1 MFTNLSKKI
10 FGKSLWIYHCN
21 TGACN
26 GCDIEILNVLTP
38 YYDVERFG
46 MKLVASPRHADVMLL
61 SGAVTRP
68 TLPLVKKAY
77 DALPAPKLVFG
88 MGSCATG
95 GGCWFDTYNVTGG
108 AAGVVP
114 VNYFIPG
121 CPPRPEAII
130 YVVALALG
138 LVDKQVAPIELKQ
151 MEFPIDVYERNKAWE
166 DRNVIY
172 KMLDN

>member
-1 MFTNLSKKI
+1 MLKGLCKRAFPR
-10 FGKSLWIYHCN
+10 SLWIYHCN
-21 TGACN
+21 SGACN

-46 MKLVASPRHADVMLL
+46 MKLVASPRHADVMLV

-77 DALPAPKLVFG
+77 DAIPNPKLVFG
-88 MGSCATG
+88 IGSCAAG

-108 AAGVVP
+108 ADKAIP
-114 VNYFIPG
+114 VNYIIPG

-130 YVVALALG
+130 FGVALALG
-138 LVDKQVAPIELKQ
+138 LVDKKASPVELKQ
-151 MEFPIDVYERNKAWE
+151 VEFPIDKYKQNREYEE
-166 DRNVIY
+166 RNVIY
-172 KMLDN
+172 KLLD

>member
-10 FGKSLWIYHCN
+10 FGKSLWLYHCN

-77 DALPAPKLVFG
+77 DALPNPKLVFG
-88 MGSCATG
+88 IGSCATG

-108 AAGVVP
+108 ATGVVP

-130 YVVALALG
+130 YGVALALG
-138 LVDKQVAPIELKQ
+138 LVDKQVAPVELKQ

-166 DRNVIY
+166 ERNVIY

>member
-1 MFTNLSKKI
+1 MLANIARKAFP
-10 FGKSLWIYHCN
+10 KSLWIYHCN
-21 TGACN
+21 SGACN

-46 MKLVASPRHADVMLL
+46 MKLVGSPRHADVMFI

-77 DALPAPKLVFG
+77 DAMPNPKLVFAI
-88 MGSCATG
+88 GSCATG

-108 AAGVVP
+108 ADKVVP
-114 VNYFIPG
+114 VDYYIPG

-130 YVVALALG
+130 YGCLLYTS
-138 LVDKQVAPIELKQ
+138 PS
-151 MEFPIDVYERNKAWE
+151 PRDVEESRMPSSA
-166 DRNVIY
+166 
-172 KMLDN
+172 